1 MAALPAPARARV
13 RLVEPGDA
21 ERLADLRVRDREFL
35 APWDPVRPDA
45 FFTTAGQLDLIE
57 AGRRLHD
64 AGDMLPLVVLD
75 DEGVVVGQMNLSGIV
90 RGPFQSGNLGYW
102 VASTVNGR
110 GFASSAVGATL
121 ALAFGELG
129 LHRVQ
134 AATLPHNA
142 ASQRVLAKN
151 GFERIGFAPR
161 YLRIAGRWQDHVLFQ
176 RLSDD

>member
-1 MAALPAPARARV
+1 MAAHPAPTRV

-21 ERLADLRVRDREFL
+21 ERLADLRVRDRDFL
-35 APWDPVRPDA
+35 APWDPLRPDA

-57 AGRRLHD
+57 SGLRLHD

-75 DEGVVVGQMNLSGIV
+75 DDRAVIGQMNLSGIV
-90 RGPFQSGNLGYW
+90 RGPFLSGNLGYW
-102 VASTVNGR
+102 VASTANGR
-110 GFASSAVGATL
+110 GFASSAVRATL
-121 ALAFGELG
+121 AIAFGELG

-151 GFERIGFAPR
+151 AFDRIGFAPS

-176 RLSDD
+176 RLADD